1 MLELAPV
8 FDRSLFWRKV
18 DQTKAPIALRRMSSR
33 ELLDYQT
40 YFLESQYDSNAPP
53 HENLVASEHLTWLQ
67 SEFDRRRHNRTQL
80 IAGAGIVVTVVG
92 ILVGQCR
99 YRANTQVTTP
109 PQARTSV
116 AAPPPPTAPT
126 LQQIPEAPSTV
137 SPTPTPTPTPTKH
150 SRKSRRSQSTP
161 E

>member
-1 MLELAPV
+1 M
-8 FDRSLFWRKV
+8 FDRSVFWRKV
-18 DQTKAPIALRRMSSR
+18 DQTKTPRALRRMSSR
-33 ELLDYQT
+33 ELQDYQT
-40 YFLESQYDSNAPP
+40 YFLESQYDYNAPP
-53 HENLVASEHLTWLQ
+53 HDNLVASEHLTWLQ

-80 IAGAGIVVTVVG
+80 IAGAGIVVTVLG

-99 YRANTQVTTP
+99 YRANTQVTSP

-116 AAPPPPTAPT
+116 APPTTPTAST
-126 LQQIPEAPSTV
+126 LQQMPIAPSTV
-137 SPTPTPTPTPTKH
+137 SPTPTPTPTPTRH

>member
-1 MLELAPV
+1 V

-18 DQTKAPIALRRMSSR
+18 DQTKTPRALRRMSSR
-33 ELLDYQT
+33 ELQDYQI
-40 YFLESQYDSNAPP
+40 YFLESQYDHNAPP
-53 HENLVASEHLTWLQ
+53 QENLVASEHLTWLQ

-80 IAGAGIVVTVVG
+80 IAGAGIVVTILG

-99 YRANTQVTTP
+99 YRANMQVTTP

-116 AAPPPPTAPT
+116 APAATPTAPT
-126 LQQIPEAPSTV
+126 PEQVPTAPSTV
-137 SPTPTPTPTPTKH
+137 SPTPTPTPTPTRR

-161 E
+161 EQSAF